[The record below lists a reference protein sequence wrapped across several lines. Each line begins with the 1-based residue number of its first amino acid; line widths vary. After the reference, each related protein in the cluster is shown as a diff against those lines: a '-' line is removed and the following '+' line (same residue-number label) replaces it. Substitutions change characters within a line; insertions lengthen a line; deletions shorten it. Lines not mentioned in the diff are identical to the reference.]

1 MPPILAQTTPPPP
14 SVVEQL
20 FQTFLNILTLLIN
33 FVMDTLVPPSIA
45 EVNIIHVAIWLPVT
59 IGLLSLVIA
68 LVRGFWSR
76 RGRAA

>member
-1 MPPILAQTTPPPP
+1 MSPILAQTTPPP

-20 FQTFLNILTLLIN
+20 FQTFLNILTLLIS

-45 EVNIIHVAIWLPVT
+45 EVNIIHIAIWLPVT
-59 IGLLSLVIA
+59 IGLLTMVVG
-68 LVRGFWSR
+68 LVRGFWNR